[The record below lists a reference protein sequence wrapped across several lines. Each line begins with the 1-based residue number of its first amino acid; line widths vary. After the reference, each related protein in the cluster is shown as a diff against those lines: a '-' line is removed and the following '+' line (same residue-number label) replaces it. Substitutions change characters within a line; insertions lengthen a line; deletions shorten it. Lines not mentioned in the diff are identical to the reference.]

1 MVGCHNMLSEIQGRV
16 PRSELNAAVF
26 GPNIHNDFA
35 SLTKT
40 KSVKNTN
47 RQTGPS
53 PGMRMVSGLCP
64 PFPPESPITSLS
76 TFFSQNAKFA
86 NADEVYATV
95 RIDSKAVATTDS
107 KPMSNHCWD
116 QAKELEV
123 EAYYRDARSM
133 CAFVVLK
140 LGDLI
145 ERNQT
150 SGIVLDME
158 PQGSVFIEFK
168 YLDPIV
174 GRKTKLERHKRL
186 FHMKG
191 WLLICK
197 IAHIYFS
204 ERKEVTN
211 AKKQLGVAA
220 WGRFL
225 KRGGGASPTR
235 EPTISPLTFDG
246 RTQASNY
253 GDRLSKDIASATPIL
268 TDRSSQ
274 SPFSTSLG
282 GDMGLSGKFPH
293 GMTQSAYTAQASVAS
308 AAAEAALQRQRQYG
322 ALNLDDQSL
331 PAPRRQSTPNINKT
345 GKQHSDEANYS
356 PDNMFM
362 KADGL
367 GRPGRALQVPS
378 QEHAGVRINITIDKF
393 RLISVLGRGHFGK
406 VILAQHKTSSK
417 YYALKVLKKGDV
429 LARDEVES
437 LMVEK
442 RGGDLMRHIHDDI
455 FSEERAC
462 FYASCVLLGLEFLH
476 QNNIIYRDLKLDNL
490 LLDSEGYV
498 KLADFGLCKE
508 GMGPFD
514 KTSTFCG
521 TPEFLAP
528 EVLTENSYTRAIDW
542 WGLGVLLFEM
552 LVGEPPFSGE
562 DEEEI
567 FDSIVSDDVR
577 YPRFLSIE
585 AIAIMRRL
593 MRKNP
598 EKRIGSGEA
607 DATEVKKQRFFVH
620 INWEWDKL
628 LSREIKP
635 KFVPTIKNIEDVSN
649 FDDEFTRE
657 TPRCFGYPQ
666 TGFHRN
672 SYIGLILFCF
682 YLQNPLILL
691 DLLFG
696 NVSLLILSQRTC
708 LEDPML
714 VGMFTNFGISTAAV
728 YALTAKPKLAA
739 IVGSTAFIATM
750 ISHINDERENES
762 KKKSKPT
769 DRLNRHKNCGSDK
782 AEIVT
787 NSNQNRS
794 VFLFTAARQPT
805 ITINENQVSPN
816 GLKLETLIPMAKVTA
831 TVIRQF
837 SVVVDHNCRVEL
849 FLTDMGMTYD
859 RMGEPESKTSR
870 RHEAEGLRTIAFFG
884 VALSTIATLVCVI
897 SVPMTYNY
905 LQHVQSVMQNE
916 VDFCKSR
923 SGNIWREVTRTQVLS
938 KVSGVRLPRQAGYG
952 SSAGVEGAASHGGG
966 GGGGGCCG
974 CGVSAPGPPG
984 PPGPPGN
991 DGQDGGPGGPGN
1003 PGPDAPPAPAQQQ
1016 HEPCQECDQAQAGP
1030 PGPPGPPGPDGN
1042 PGSPGQDADGGGR
1055 GPPGPPG
1062 PPGPAGQPGGPG
1074 DAGAPGGPGQVHD
1087 VPGTEGP
1094 PGPAGPPGSDGQPGG
1109 PGQPGGDGQPGPQG
1123 PPGNP
1128 GSDGSPGEAG
1138 KDGGKGACDHCP
1150 PPRTAPGY

>member
-1 MVGCHNMLSEIQGRV
+1 MSHNNSCDNILESGNGSEIAHVEAGQNPKLLALQRELQKEMKVKEGFERFLSLSSGNYLNPKAYTAELLEGSRELYEDNKAKIALLRMQIERIRMKEKPNGNQDQRRESKNELIIADLMYRLRKEVALAAGAKNMLRILGGQKKADPKSTKDALETHAQAEEKIDLIRLALKKYTEALPAESPKRVSVNSEIAKIQNATGSPLSRFGRYSPPSSPTEKETPPGSGSPTFADTYSGSYHRKAFPASLAVSGKLEIRMVGCQNMLSEIQGRV

-40 KSVKNTN
+40 KSVKNTS

-53 PGMRMVSGLCP
+53 PGMRIVSGLCP
-64 PFPPESPITSLS
+64 PFPPESPATSLS

-116 QAKELEV
+116 QVFNIDLDRAKELEV

-186 FHMKG
+186 FHMK
-191 WLLICK
+191 
-197 IAHIYFS
+197 

-225 KRGGGASPTR
+225 KRGSGASPTR
-235 EPTISPLTFDG
+235 DPIISPLTFDG
-246 RTQASNY
+246 RTQAPTY

-268 TDRSSQ
+268 ADRPSQ
-274 SPFSTSLG
+274 TPFSTSLS

-322 ALNLDDQSL
+322 ALNLDDVKQSL

-362 KADGL
+362 KADML
-367 GRPGRALQVPS
+367 GRPGRTPQVPS
-378 QEHAGVRINITIDKF
+378 QDHSGVRINITIDKF

-442 RGGDLMRHIHDDI
+442 RVFDVASQRKHPFLVNLYAGFQTREHIFFVMEYSMGGDLMRHIHDDI

-628 LSREIKP
+628 LNREVKP

-657 TPRCFGYPQ
+657 TPRFSPAKDKRPITDTDQ
-666 TGFHRN
+666 R
-672 SYIGLILFCF
+672 LF
-682 YLQNPLILL
+682 
-691 DLLFG
+691 
-696 NVSLLILSQRTC
+696 
-708 LEDPML
+708 
-714 VGMFTNFGISTAAV
+714 
-728 YALTAKPKLAA
+728 
-739 IVGSTAFIATM
+739 
-750 ISHINDERENES
+750 DEF
-762 KKKSKPT
+762 
-769 DRLNRHKNCGSDK
+769 DF
-782 AEIVT
+782 
-787 NSNQNRS
+787 SN
-794 VFLFTAARQPT
+794 
-805 ITINENQVSPN
+805 I
-816 GLKLETLIPMAKVTA
+816 
-831 TVIRQF
+831 
-837 SVVVDHNCRVEL
+837 D
-849 FLTDMGMTYD
+849 
-859 RMGEPESKTSR
+859 
-870 RHEAEGLRTIAFFG
+870 
-884 VALSTIATLVCVI
+884 
-897 SVPMTYNY
+897 
-905 LQHVQSVMQNE
+905 
-916 VDFCKSR
+916 
-923 SGNIWREVTRTQVLS
+923 
-938 KVSGVRLPRQAGYG
+938 
-952 SSAGVEGAASHGGG
+952 
-966 GGGGGCCG
+966 
-974 CGVSAPGPPG
+974 
-984 PPGPPGN
+984 
-991 DGQDGGPGGPGN
+991 
-1003 PGPDAPPAPAQQQ
+1003 
-1016 HEPCQECDQAQAGP
+1016 
-1030 PGPPGPPGPDGN
+1030 
-1042 PGSPGQDADGGGR
+1042 
-1055 GPPGPPG
+1055 
-1062 PPGPAGQPGGPG
+1062 
-1074 DAGAPGGPGQVHD
+1074 
-1087 VPGTEGP
+1087 
-1094 PGPAGPPGSDGQPGG
+1094 
-1109 PGQPGGDGQPGPQG
+1109 
-1123 PPGNP
+1123 
-1128 GSDGSPGEAG
+1128 
-1138 KDGGKGACDHCP
+1138 
-1150 PPRTAPGY
+1150 